1 MPSEYRKYFCWNR
14 DNLKDLQDMV
24 YEVIN
29 EFANGVNYKIEKTMK
44 KRKGAKKEE
53 YFGKVE

>member
-1 MPSEYRKYFCWNR
+1 
-14 DNLKDLQDMV
+14 MV
-24 YEVIN
+24 YEVID
-29 EFANGVNYKIEKTMK
+29 EFANGVNQKNREDYK